1 MKLQY
6 HGHQPV
12 ELMPGKV
19 VILQIENPS
28 VNTELIQG
36 LQGYNDCLRMID
48 DEYQELNLSKVMK
61 WEGDLVL
68 NPTKLDSY
76 QTSLDK
82 MIVKNL
88 SIEKR
93 DRMNDLARE
102 IYSEMQDSL
111 FEFDVPLE
119 VRYDESLLR
128 LYKYAK
134 IKYLTQV
141 IRQPYGIIETNL
153 KLHLELKDCQ
163 VLGYC
168 NVANYLLSE
177 QIQEFATLVEKTELT
192 VLLVEFSEKRETL
205 QQLKQ
210 DIYRIDRDFVDW
222 HE

>member
-6 HGHQPV
+6 HGHQPI
-12 ELMPGKV
+12 EMTPGKV

-76 QTSLDK
+76 QTALDK

-88 SIEKR
+88 SIQKR
-93 DRMNDLARE
+93 DRMNDLARGVF
-102 IYSEMQDSL
+102 SEMQDSL
-111 FEFDVPLE
+111 FEFDLPLE

-134 IKYLTQV
+134 LNI
-141 IRQPYGIIETNL
+141 
-153 KLHLELKDCQ
+153 
-163 VLGYC
+163 
-168 NVANYLLSE
+168 
-177 QIQEFATLVEKTELT
+177 
-192 VLLVEFSEKRETL
+192 
-205 QQLKQ
+205 
-210 DIYRIDRDFVDW
+210 
-222 HE
+222 

>member
-76 QTSLDK
+76 QTALDK

-88 SIEKR
+88 SIQKR

-102 IYSEMQDSL
+102 VFSEMQDSL
-111 FEFDVPLE
+111 FEFDLPLE

-141 IRQPYGIIETNL
+141 IRQPYGIIETDL

-168 NVANYLLSE
+168 NVANYLLPE
-177 QIQEFATLVEKTELT
+177 QI
-192 VLLVEFSEKRETL
+192 
-205 QQLKQ
+205 
-210 DIYRIDRDFVDW
+210 
-222 HE
+222 

>member
-1 MKLQY
+1 MRLQY
-6 HGHQPV
+6 HGHQPI
-12 ELMPGKV
+12 ELTPGKV

-93 DRMNDLARE
+93 DRMNNLARE
-102 IYSEMQDSL
+102 VFSEMQDSL
-111 FEFDVPLE
+111 FEFDLPLE
-119 VRYDESLLR
+119 ARYDESLLR

-141 IRQPYGIIETNL
+141 IRQPYGIIETDL

-168 NVANYLLSE
+168 NVANYLLPE
-177 QIQEFATLVEKTELT
+177 QIQEFATLVEKTELA
-192 VLLVEFSEKRETL
+192 VLLVADCK
-205 QQLKQ
+205 K
-210 DIYRIDRDFVDW
+210 
-222 HE
+222 

>member
-1 MKLQY
+1 MRLQY
-6 HGHQPV
+6 HGHQPI
-12 ELMPGKV
+12 ELTPGKV

-93 DRMNDLARE
+93 DRMNNLARE
-102 IYSEMQDSL
+102 VFSEMQDSL
-111 FEFDVPLE
+111 FEFDLPLE
-119 VRYDESLLR
+119 ARYDESLLR
-128 LYKYAK
+128 L
-134 IKYLTQV
+134 
-141 IRQPYGIIETNL
+141 
-153 KLHLELKDCQ
+153 
-163 VLGYC
+163 
-168 NVANYLLSE
+168 
-177 QIQEFATLVEKTELT
+177 
-192 VLLVEFSEKRETL
+192 
-205 QQLKQ
+205 
-210 DIYRIDRDFVDW
+210 W
-222 HE
+222 